1 MPEPTTLPNYV
12 IAIMVVI
19 VLILLAYTA
28 SLCLRL
34 WRKNRS
40 VAQQAEDRKQ
50 SLQSKR
56 LDAQASI
63 DILLRCV
70 LQDQVSLTEGAI
82 RISGLAKVLGS
93 AVVEQTFYQP
103 FDALAMA
110 TSHIPILDDWIKL
123 SSKQKHNFDKERAVI
138 ELEHRDKVMYAAKQL
153 LKPQ

>member
-12 IAIMVVI
+12 IAIMAVI
-19 VLILLAYTA
+19 VLILLAYTI

-34 WRKNRS
+34 WRQNRS
-40 VAQQAEDRKQ
+40 IAQQAEDRKQ
-50 SLQSKR
+50 SLQAKR

-110 TSHIPILDDWIKL
+110 TSHIPILDDWAKL
-123 SSKQKHNFDKERAVI
+123 SSKEKRRLDEERAVI
-138 ELEHRDKVMYAAKQL
+138 EGEHRDKVMHAAKQL